1 MSPSIQST
9 AAPLRRMA
17 WGFLFVLI
25 DLNLGPIDI
34 LPDFVGFILIYFGL
48 SRLGERF
55 KDFSR
60 AKGFSLILLF
70 MSIAGI
76 FVPPVD
82 YNSFASIPLYVH
94 IFAELLSL
102 LTLFLLVF
110 IFRGLTV
117 IGESGV
123 FHNVKIQEVISL
135 RKNGLLGLHVLLMIM
150 YPLAF
155 NMNDTILSTIFI
167 FTIIQ
172 LLFYLLFIAL
182 LFRMAKV
189 IEKWKGSVSV

>member
-1 MSPSIQST
+1 MSPSRRST
-9 AAPLRRMA
+9 TAPLRKMG

-25 DLNLGPIDI
+25 DLNVGPIDI

-94 IFAELLSL
+94 LFAELLSL
-102 LTLFLLVF
+102 LTLVLLVF
-110 IFRGLTV
+110 IFRGLTA

-123 FHNVKIQEVISL
+123 FHDVKIQEVISL
-135 RKNGLLGLHVLLMIM
+135 RKNGLLGLHALLMIM

-155 NMNDTILSTIFI
+155 NMDDTILTVIFI

-172 LLFYLLFIAL
+172 IVFYLLFIAL
-182 LFRMAKV
+182 LFRMAKTM
-189 IEKWKGSVSV
+189 EKWSESVSI